1 MFKIVAEIGRST
13 FACLRVFHFFY
24 VCEKLV
30 LQTLTLNFL
39 AKRIVCYTEREISFF
54 ENDIRESLGA
64 CPNEIDGKSMLVNG
78 GEESIG
84 KCILTF
90 SIKVFR
96 CY

>member
-1 MFKIVAEIGRST
+1 M
-13 FACLRVFHFFY
+13 
-24 VCEKLV
+24 

-39 AKRIVCYTEREISFF
+39 AKRIGCYTEREISFF
-54 ENDIRESLGA
+54 ENDARNNFGA